1 MDKTITSLSA
11 DYFKAAENMDSLIK
25 KCTADIKKS
34 RGNPK
39 MIYFLERKRRIYYSQ
54 KRELTDIA
62 YKLQNYYKKEESWL
76 ESA

>member
-1 MDKTITSLSA
+1 MDKTITQLSA
-11 DYFKAAENMDSLIK
+11 DYFEAADNMACLIK
-25 KCTADIKKS
+25 KCTDDIKNAK
-34 RGNPK
+34 GDLNK
-39 MIYFLERKRRIYYSQ
+39 IYKLKQKRLIYYSQ